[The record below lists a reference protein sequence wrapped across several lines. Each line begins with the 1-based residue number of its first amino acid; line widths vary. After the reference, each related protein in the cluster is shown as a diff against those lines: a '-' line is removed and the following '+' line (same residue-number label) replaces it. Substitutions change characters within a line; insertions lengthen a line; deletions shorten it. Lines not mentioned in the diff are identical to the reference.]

1 MMIFLAD
8 FSVIKPD
15 FGLLFWTTIIFGLFW
30 FMIGRF
36 AFRPI
41 AEALKKR
48 EDDIQ
53 GSLDEAK
60 KAREEMANLKAENE
74 ALLAEARIER
84 AKILKEAKEAAANFE
99 KDEREK
105 TKEKI
110 KKMMEEAKQQI
121 ENQRMAAVIDVKNQ
135 IGLMAIEISEKV
147 LKKELKGD
155 KDQENF
161 VNTLV
166 DELNIN

>member
-1 MMIFLAD
+1 MIFLAD

-41 AEALKKR
+41 AQALKKR

-53 GSLDEAK
+53 SSLDEAK

-99 KDEREK
+99 EEERGK
-105 TKEKI
+105 TKA
-110 KKMMEEAKQQI
+110 KMQKMIADAKEVI

-135 IGLMAIEISEKV
+135 IGLMSIEIAEK
-147 LKKELKGD
+147 LIKKELKGD
-155 KDQENF
+155 KAQDKF
-161 VNTLV
+161 VNDLV
-166 DELNIN
+166 DDLNLS

>member
-15 FGLLFWTTIIFGLFW
+15 FGLLFWTTIMFGLFW
-30 FMIGRF
+30 FTIGRF

>member
-1 MMIFLAD
+1 MIFLAD

-15 FGLLFWTTIIFGLFW
+15 FGLLFWTTIIFALFW
-30 FMIGRF
+30 FLIGRF

-41 AEALKKR
+41 AQALKKR

-53 GSLDEAK
+53 NSLDEAK

-99 KDEREK
+99 KEEREK
-105 TKEKI
+105 TKVKI
-110 KKMMEEAKQQI
+110 QKMMGEAKNQI
-121 ENQRMAAVIDVKNQ
+121 ENQRMAAIIDIKNQ
-135 IGLMAIEISEKV
+135 IGTMAIEMSEKV
-147 LKKELKGD
+147 LRKELKGD
-155 KDQENF
+155 TEQENF

-166 DELNIN
+166 EELNIK

>member
-1 MMIFLAD
+1 MIFLAD

-15 FGLLFWTTIIFGLFW
+15 FGLLFWTTIIFALFW
-30 FMIGRF
+30 FLIGRF

-41 AEALKKR
+41 AQALKKR

-53 GSLDEAK
+53 NSLDEAK

-74 ALLAEARIER
+74 ALLAEARVER

-99 KDEREK
+99 KEEREK

-110 KKMMEEAKQQI
+110 QKMMTEAKAQI
-121 ENQRMAAVIDVKNQ
+121 ENQRMAAVTDVKNQ
-135 IGLMAIEISEKV
+135 IGLMAIEISEKL

-155 KDQENF
+155 AAQEKF
-161 VNTLV
+161 VNDLV
-166 DELNIN
+166 EDLNIN